1 MTTASEFGQ
10 NIKKIGKE
18 MKDLPVF
25 IVDNGHGGIINGV
38 YQTSG
43 KRSPLWPD
51 GRQLFEGEFNRD
63 IVKRLMK
70 LMTEYGIPHINL
82 VNTEKDVPLK
92 QRTDDAND
100 YYEKVNKN
108 CIYLSIHANAASSD
122 KATGFEIF
130 TSPNY
135 TGDSDDFAELIFEE
149 YEKEFPELRARTDE
163 KDNDHDKEESFWVLV
178 KTKMPSIL
186 IEAAFMTCLN
196 PDCELLMS
204 DAGRE
209 RITNAIFRGIL
220 RICEEEKK

>member
-1 MTTASEFGQ
+1 MFTVFGQ
-10 NIKKIGKE
+10 DIKKIGKE
-18 MKDLPVF
+18 MKGLPIF
-25 IVDNGHGGIINGV
+25 LLDPGHGGIINGA

-43 KRSPLWPD
+43 KRSPAWPD

-63 IVKRLMK
+63 IVKRLTQ

-82 VNTEKDVPLK
+82 VDTEEDIPLK
-92 QRTDDAND
+92 KRTDDAND
-100 YYEKVNKN
+100 YYDKVNKN

-130 TSPNY
+130 TSPEY
-135 TGDSDDFAELIFEE
+135 TGKSDDYAEIIFEE

-163 KDNDHDKEESFWVLV
+163 KDGDHDREESFWVLV

-186 IEAAFMTCLN
+186 LECAFFTTLH

-204 DAGRE
+204 DSGRQ
-209 RITNAIFRGIL
+209 RISTAIFKGVL
-220 RICEEEKK
+220 RICQQQKN